1 MDTVTNVGLNII
13 FFVGWFVSMLF
24 HDAHQVLKLR
34 IAAVHAEVK
43 LQIMQAETYI
53 WMTPWPLLI
62 FCLGTFPEEIQY
74 NSAQGRNF
82 Q

>member
-1 MDTVTNVGLNII
+1 
-13 FFVGWFVSMLF
+13 MLF

-62 FCLGTFPEEIQY
+62 FCLGTFPEEIQ
-74 NSAQGRNF
+74 NNV
-82 Q
+82 